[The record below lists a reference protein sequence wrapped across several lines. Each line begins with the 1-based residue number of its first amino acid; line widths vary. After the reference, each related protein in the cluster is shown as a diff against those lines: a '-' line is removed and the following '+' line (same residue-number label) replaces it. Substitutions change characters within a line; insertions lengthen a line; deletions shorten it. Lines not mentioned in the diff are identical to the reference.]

1 MLLRNIIWCYVLT
14 DWRVSGFVEF
24 ESSFIFRHM
33 ISTPSVLRNLR
44 ITAYMA
50 HSCPIPTVKSFAD
63 ATPFAVLFHDVAVLV
78 HTNEPFPPNHIFAVL
93 NCTFIALCVRN
104 SVDQSKVV
112 GFFFFFLVTVPF
124 HLLSWMS

>member
-1 MLLRNIIWCYVLT
+1 
-14 DWRVSGFVEF
+14 
-24 ESSFIFRHM
+24 M

-112 GFFFFFLVTVPF
+112 GFFFFFSYCTFSSVVLNELVIIQTSLDITILHF
-124 HLLSWMS
+124 LLLQNFLRTF